1 MNYFLEY
8 WQNHKKMTIVI
19 IVFTLI
25 IYIISLVFVANKV
38 NEMAENHYRPV
49 RMSAASEKIQV
60 CGIFSDPDDV
70 SKIKSASFFH
80 IENHSSLEQ
89 KVTFVVYH
97 HNIWEDEDYFF
108 DIDYIYIDRN
118 TDAEEMIKDGI
129 VKIAAGEKLYI
140 IIEATAR
147 DSSKALTSRGGPS
160 VETVILEG

>member
-60 CGIFSDPDDV
+60 GGIFSDPDDV

-80 IENHSSLEQ
+80 
-89 KVTFVVYH
+89 
-97 HNIWEDEDYFF
+97 
-108 DIDYIYIDRN
+108 IDYIYIDRN

>member
-60 CGIFSDPDDV
+60 GGIFSDPDDV
-70 SKIKSASFFH
+70 SKIKSASFF
-80 IENHSSLEQ
+80 IL
-89 KVTFVVYH
+89 
-97 HNIWEDEDYFF
+97 
-108 DIDYIYIDRN
+108 
-118 TDAEEMIKDGI
+118 
-129 VKIAAGEKLYI
+129 KIIRRLNRKLHLSYI
-140 IIEATAR
+140 IIIFG
-147 DSSKALTSRGGPS
+147 KMKIIFL
-160 VETVILEG
+160 ILIISILIEILMLRK